1 MGTNVRSRSKLSFR
15 GTILTVLEILYIP
28 HPFHF
33 KTHNLKSDLCSLS
46 GSICFL
52 PERKIGIKSCGDLLC
67 YLISLVCLSL
77 IEVLLIE
84 DTLHFM
90 C

>member
-1 MGTNVRSRSKLSFR
+1 MGTHVRSRSKLSFR
-15 GTILTVLEILYIP
+15 GTILTVLEILCIH

-52 PERKIGIKSCGDLLC
+52 PERKIRIKYCGDLL
-67 YLISLVCLSL
+67 
-77 IEVLLIE
+77 
-84 DTLHFM
+84 
-90 C
+90 

>member
-1 MGTNVRSRSKLSFR
+1 MGTHVRSRSKLSFR

-67 YLISLVCLSL
+67 CLISLVCSSL
-77 IEVLLIE
+77 LK
-84 DTLHFM
+84 FY
-90 C
+90 